1 METRA
6 SHLLIGGFVLVAVI
20 GLVGF
25 AIWLAR
31 IEIDREFT
39 HYDIYFTGSV
49 AGLGIGG
56 DVRYRGIKVGTVAD
70 IAINPDDPSRVG
82 VTVQIGSDT
91 AIRDGDRA
99 SLQLQGI
106 TGVSFVNI
114 KGATADQPLIVA
126 RAGEPRPVIP
136 STPSQIEKLFQG
148 APELIN
154 RGIILTE
161 RAAELFDAE
170 NQRLLTAILGD
181 VSLLAA
187 SLASRRGKIERIV
200 DAFEAS
206 SEDVGAAAR
215 DIREISAKLNRL
227 ADDAGATMAAARGV
241 LEGADELIA
250 NDLGKMIVDFRK
262 ATRSVDRLA
271 VAAEGMLSENREP
284 LRTFSAEGLSEF
296 SRFVTEARLLV
307 AGLSRVTERLET
319 DGARFLFGARESE
332 FKAK

>member
-6 SHLLIGGFVLVAVI
+6 SHLLIGGFVLLAVAGI
-20 GLVGF
+20 FGF

-31 IEIDREFT
+31 IEIDQEFAY
-39 HYDIYFTGSV
+39 YDIYFTGSV
-49 AGLGIGG
+49 AGLGVGG
-56 DVRYRGIKVGTVAD
+56 DVRYRGIKVGTVVD
-70 IAINPDDPSRVG
+70 ITINPDDPSRVG
-82 VTVQIGSDT
+82 VTAQIGSDT
-91 AIRDGDRA
+91 PIREGDRA

-106 TGVSFVNI
+106 TGVAFVNI
-114 KGATADQPLIVA
+114 EGATAAKPLIVA
-126 RAGEPRPVIP
+126 RAGEPRPVSP

-181 VSLLAA
+181 ISLLAA
-187 SLASRRGKIERIV
+187 SLAQRRGKIERIV

-206 SEDVGAAAR
+206 SGDIAAAAR
-215 DIREISAKLNRL
+215 DIRAASAKLNRL
-227 ADDAGATMAAARGV
+227 ADDAGATMAVARAV
-241 LEGADELIA
+241 LEGADELMD
-250 NDLGKMIVDFRK
+250 NDVGGLIVDLRK

-271 VAAEGMLSENREP
+271 VAAESMLTENREP
-284 LRTFSAEGLSEF
+284 LRTFSAEGLTEF
-296 SRFVTEARLLV
+296 SRFLTEARLLI
-307 AGLSRVTERLET
+307 AGLSRVTERLES
-319 DGARFLFGARESE
+319 DGARFLFGEREAE

>member
-6 SHLLIGGFVLVAVI
+6 SHLLIGGFVLAFVV
-20 GLVGF
+20 GLFGF

-31 IEIDREFT
+31 IEIDREFAY
-39 HYDIYFTGSV
+39 YDIYFTGSV
-49 AGLGIGG
+49 AGLGVGG
-56 DVRYRGIKVGTVAD
+56 DVRYRGIKVGTVVD

-91 AIRDGDRA
+91 PIREGDRA

-106 TGVSFVNI
+106 TGVAFVNI
-114 KGATADQPLIVA
+114 KGATAAMPLVVA
-126 RAGEPRPVIP
+126 RAGESRPVIP

-161 RAAELFDAE
+161 RAAEIFDAE
-170 NQRLLTAILGD
+170 NQRLFTAILGD

-187 SLASRRGKIERIV
+187 SLASRRDKIERII
-200 DAFEAS
+200 DAFDAS
-206 SEDVGAAAR
+206 SGDLAAAAR
-215 DIREISAKLNRL
+215 DISEISAKLNRL
-227 ADDAGATMAAARGV
+227 ADDASPIMAAAGAV
-241 LEGADELIA
+241 LQGADKLLQH
-250 NDLGKMIVDFRK
+250 DLGALLADLHK
-262 ATRSVDRLA
+262 ATRSVGRLA
-271 VAAEGMLSENREP
+271 VAAEGVLTENREP
-284 LRTFSAEGLSEF
+284 LRIFSAEGLSEF

-319 DGARFLFGARESE
+319 DGARFLFGERESE
-332 FKAK
+332 FKAQ